1 MYDDSDDFD
10 INHVAS
16 FADLDLDLDLDG
28 DPDSLDS
35 PRRRFNWGFH
45 DGTRDASYDEPAR
58 DVSNHQ
64 DRLYAVAYL
73 RGHQEFTLSGVRA
86 ESSDEAW
93 QAFKADVTAW
103 RETSAEALALERPT
117 ARVASAPRM
126 RM

>member
-16 FADLDLDLDLDG
+16 FADLDLDG
-28 DPDSLDS
+28 DADSLDS

-58 DVSNHQ
+58 DVSKHQ

-73 RGHQEFTLSGVRA
+73 RGHQDFTLSGVRA
-86 ESSDEAW
+86 ESSDDAW
-93 QAFKADVTAW
+93 QALKADVAAW
-103 RETSAEALALERPT
+103 RENSAAVLAPDQPT
-117 ARVASAPRM
+117 THVTSAPRM